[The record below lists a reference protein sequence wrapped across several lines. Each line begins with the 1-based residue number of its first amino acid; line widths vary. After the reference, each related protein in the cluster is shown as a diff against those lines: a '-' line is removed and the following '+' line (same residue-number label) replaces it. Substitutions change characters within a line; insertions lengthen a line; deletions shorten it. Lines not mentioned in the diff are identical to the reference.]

1 MLIAALRPLL
11 RACRTALALVLDE
24 RCPVCQQPT
33 VGGKLCPQ
41 CWLSLPYTHLRARA
55 ANPLERLF
63 WGDHRV
69 ERVSAFLW
77 YKPEYAVARAVQAFK
92 YGGRR
97 DLAIAFGK
105 AMARD
110 LLSTDFFTTID
121 ALVPVPL
128 ARQRLA
134 QRGYNQSHCLAQGVE
149 AETGIP
155 LLDDTIVRVV
165 DNPSQTRLDPT
176 QRRDNVRDIFA
187 IAHPEALRGRHI
199 LLIDDVITVGAT
211 LESLLRT
218 LQPIDDL
225 RVSILTLCAA
235 GAYHVGRMNE
245 ADLQLPDRTAQ
256 LNPDEVRRYR
266 PTSSPL

>member
-1 MLIAALRPLL
+1 MPIAALQPLL
-11 RACRTALALVLDE
+11 RACRSAIAIVLDE
-24 RCPVCQQPT
+24 RCPVCQQT
-33 VGGKLCPQ
+33 SVGAMLCPQ
-41 CWLSLPYTHLRARA
+41 CWLTLPYTHLRARA

-77 YKPEYAVARAVQAFK
+77 YKPEYAVARLVQAFK

-97 DLAIAFGK
+97 DLAIALGK

-110 LLSTDFFTTID
+110 LMSTDFFTTID

-128 ARQRLA
+128 SRQRLA

-155 LLDDTIVRVV
+155 LLEGTMVRSV

-176 QRRDNVRDIFA
+176 QRRANVRDIFT
-187 IAHPEALRGRHI
+187 IAQPDALHGRHI

-211 LESLLRT
+211 LESLLHT
-218 LQPIDDL
+218 LQPIDNL

-235 GAYHVGRMNE
+235 GAYHVGRVNE
-245 ADLQLPDRTAQ
+245 ADLQLPDHTAQ
-256 LNPDEVRRYR
+256 LNLEEVRRYR
-266 PTSSPL
+266 PSSSPQ